1 MNNVNEI
8 IGKNLLN
15 LRKQAKLTQMELAEK
30 FNYSDKSISK
40 WENGESLPSVDVLFE
55 LAKFYGVSLND
66 LVDENF
72 NLQEQKVNIKTKEK
86 KPKAYSSHLMITL
99 LSASAV
105 WLVATV
111 IYVMLMIFTKQGIGT
126 IFLWA
131 VPATCVVLIV
141 FNSIWGHFKY
151 LFPILSVMLWSTLA
165 CLHVQILPIS
175 NIWPIY
181 LLGIP
186 LQVLIV
192 LWAALVKRPKG
203 YYKQLKQNEKAEK
216 SKQEN
221 ENNKDN

>member
-105 WLVATV
+105 WLIATV

-131 VPATCVVLIV
+131 VPATCIVLIV

-151 LFPILSVMLWSTLA
+151 LFPVLSVMLWSTLA

-186 LQVLIV
+186 LQVLII

-203 YYKQLKQNEKAEK
+203 YYKQLKQNEKTES

-221 ENNKDN
+221 ENKK

>member
-40 WENGESLPSVDVLFE
+40 WENGESLPSVDVLFD

-151 LFPILSVMLWSTLA
+151 LFPVLSVMLWSTLA

>member
-72 NLQEQKVNIKTKEK
+72 NLQEQKFNIKTKEK

-105 WLVATV
+105 WLIATV

-131 VPATCVVLIV
+131 VPATCIVLIV

-151 LFPILSVMLWSTLA
+151 LFPVLSVMLWSTLA

-186 LQVLIV
+186 LQVLII

-203 YYKQLKQNEKAEK
+203 YYKQLKQNEKTES

-221 ENNKDN
+221 ENKK

>member
-72 NLQEQKVNIKTKEK
+72 NLQEQNVNSKIKEK

-105 WLVATV
+105 WLIATV

-216 SKQEN
+216 LKQEN
-221 ENNKDN
+221 EKK

>member
-40 WENGESLPSVDVLFE
+40 WENGESLPSVDVLFD
-55 LAKFYGVSLND
+55 LAKFYD

-131 VPATCVVLIV
+131 VPATCIVLIV

-203 YYKQLKQNEKAEK
+203 YYKQLKQNEKTES

-221 ENNKDN
+221 ENKK

>member
-72 NLQEQKVNIKTKEK
+72 NLQEQNVNSKIKEK

-105 WLVATV
+105 WLIATV

-186 LQVLIV
+186 LQVLII

-203 YYKQLKQNEKAEK
+203 YYKQLKQNEKTES

-221 ENNKDN
+221 ENKK

>member
-40 WENGESLPSVDVLFE
+40 WENGESLPSVDVLFD

-131 VPATCVVLIV
+131 VPATCIVLIV

-186 LQVLIV
+186 LQVLII

-203 YYKQLKQNEKAEK
+203 YYKQLKQNEKTES

-221 ENNKDN
+221 ENKK

>member
-1 MNNVNEI
+1 
-8 IGKNLLN
+8 
-15 LRKQAKLTQMELAEK
+15 
-30 FNYSDKSISK
+30 
-40 WENGESLPSVDVLFE
+40 
-55 LAKFYGVSLND
+55 
-66 LVDENF
+66 
-72 NLQEQKVNIKTKEK
+72 
-86 KPKAYSSHLMITL
+86 MITL

>member
-40 WENGESLPSVDVLFE
+40 WENGESLPSVDVLFD

-131 VPATCVVLIV
+131 VPATVWTH
-141 FNSIWGHFKY
+141 S
-151 LFPILSVMLWSTLA
+151 SWSNVWNRI
-165 CLHVQILPIS
+165 CC
-175 NIWPIY
+175 
-181 LLGIP
+181 
-186 LQVLIV
+186 
-192 LWAALVKRPKG
+192 
-203 YYKQLKQNEKAEK
+203 
-216 SKQEN
+216 
-221 ENNKDN
+221 